1 MACNLHLSGSSKYVN
16 LWSVANVWR
25 LAIISEDSNAL
36 SALSALDF
44 IDLAG
49 QFTPGDD
56 PGEILADESL
66 DALLVIIDGF
76 DSVHERLP
84 ALSEKLPVLVFT
96 DDDRAE
102 HINLALR
109 NGVSSYVV
117 KGFEPT
123 RLEPLLKVAITRHR
137 QTTEQNA
144 HVKRIE
150 SALAERK
157 SVERA
162 KGLIMQR
169 KQCSEEVAYQA
180 LRRLAMSSNRK
191 IADIANDVI
200 RAAGRL

>member
-1 MACNLHLSGSSKYVN
+1 L
-16 LWSVANVWR
+16 ANVWR

-49 QFTPGDD
+49 QYAPGDD
-56 PGEILADESL
+56 PGDILADESL
-66 DALLVIIDGF
+66 DALLVIIEGF
-76 DSVHERLP
+76 DSVQERLT

-102 HINLALR
+102 QIHQAIR

-123 RLEPLLKVAITRHR
+123 RLESLIKVAITRHH
-137 QTTEQNA
+137 QTSEQNA
-144 HVKRIE
+144 RMRRIE

-162 KGLIMQR
+162 KGLIMKR
-169 KQCSEEVAYQA
+169 KNCSEEIAYQA

-191 IADIANDVI
+191 IADIADDII

>member
-1 MACNLHLSGSSKYVN
+1 MN
-16 LWSVANVWR
+16 LWSLANVWR

-49 QFTPGDD
+49 QYTPGDD
-56 PGEILADESL
+56 PDDILADESL
-66 DALLVIIDGF
+66 DALLVIIEGF
-76 DSVHERLP
+76 DSVQERLP

-102 HINLALR
+102 QINQAIR

-123 RLEPLLKVAITRHR
+123 RLESLIKVAITRHH
-137 QTTEQNA
+137 QTSEQNA
-144 HVKRIE
+144 RMRRIE

-162 KGLIMQR
+162 KGLIMKR
-169 KQCSEEVAYQA
+169 KNCSEEIAYQA

-191 IADIANDVI
+191 IADIADDII

>member
-1 MACNLHLSGSSKYVN
+1 MN
-16 LWSVANVWR
+16 LWSLANVWR

-49 QFTPGDD
+49 QYTPGDD
-56 PGEILADESL
+56 PGDILADESL
-66 DALLVIIDGF
+66 DALLVIIEGF
-76 DSVHERLP
+76 DSVQERLM

-96 DDDRAE
+96 DDDRTE
-102 HINLALR
+102 QINQAIR
-109 NGVSSYVV
+109 NGVSSYIV

-123 RLEPLLKVAITRHR
+123 RLEPLIKVAITRHR
-137 QTTEQNA
+137 QTSEQNA
-144 HVKRIE
+144 RMRRIE

-162 KGLIMQR
+162 KGLIMKR
-169 KQCSEEVAYQA
+169 KNCSEEVAYQA

-191 IADIANDVI
+191 IADIADDII

>member
-1 MACNLHLSGSSKYVN
+1 MN
-16 LWSVANVWR
+16 LWSLANVWR

-49 QFTPGDD
+49 QYTPGDD
-56 PGEILADESL
+56 LGDILADECL
-66 DALLVIIDGF
+66 DALLVIIEGF
-76 DSVHERLP
+76 DSVQERLS

-102 HINLALR
+102 QINQAIR

-123 RLEPLLKVAITRHR
+123 RLESLIKVAITRHH
-137 QTTEQNA
+137 QASEQNA
-144 HVKRIE
+144 RIRRIE

-169 KQCSEEVAYQA
+169 KNCSEEVAYQA

-191 IADIANDVI
+191 IADIADDII

>member
-123 RLEPLLKVAITRHR
+123 RQRRARLKLDVMGFEYAVTHPCACEVYERSQFCMWYQLYKISRGFLAGIFCTPL
-137 QTTEQNA
+137 
-144 HVKRIE
+144 
-150 SALAERK
+150 
-157 SVERA
+157 
-162 KGLIMQR
+162 
-169 KQCSEEVAYQA
+169 
-180 LRRLAMSSNRK
+180 
-191 IADIANDVI
+191 
-200 RAAGRL
+200 

>member
-96 DDDRAE
+96 DDDRAQILE
-102 HINLALR
+102 GLSKAAAVVAR
-109 NGVSSYVV
+109 PSREMPSS
-117 KGFEPT
+117 
-123 RLEPLLKVAITRHR
+123 
-137 QTTEQNA
+137 
-144 HVKRIE
+144 
-150 SALAERK
+150 
-157 SVERA
+157 RA
-162 KGLIMQR
+162 SGGT
-169 KQCSEEVAYQA
+169 A
-180 LRRLAMSSNRK
+180 
-191 IADIANDVI
+191 
-200 RAAGRL
+200 

>member
-1 MACNLHLSGSSKYVN
+1 MN
-16 LWSVANVWR
+16 LWSLANVWR

-49 QFTPGDD
+49 QYTPGDD
-56 PGEILADESL
+56 PGDILADESL
-66 DALLVIIDGF
+66 DALLVIIEGF
-76 DSVHERLP
+76 DSVQERLT

-102 HINLALR
+102 QINQAIR
-109 NGVSSYVV
+109 NGVSSYIV

-123 RLEPLLKVAITRHR
+123 RLEPLIKVAITRHR
-137 QTTEQNA
+137 QTSEQNA
-144 HVKRIE
+144 RMRRIE

-162 KGLIMQR
+162 KGLIMKR
-169 KQCSEEVAYQA
+169 KNCSEEVAYQA

-191 IADIANDVI
+191 IADIADDII